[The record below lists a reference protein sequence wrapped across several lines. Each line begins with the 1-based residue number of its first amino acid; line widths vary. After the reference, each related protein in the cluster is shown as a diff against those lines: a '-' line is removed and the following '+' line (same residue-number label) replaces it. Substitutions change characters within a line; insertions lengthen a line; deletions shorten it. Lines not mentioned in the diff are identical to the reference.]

1 MKLWHLVL
9 FPSLMLGMIVAKPL
23 PIVYGG
29 DAFRSPLP
37 ANHGHYSSSL
47 DFTGKWLKIDLSCQ
61 QLDVYNDQRL
71 LRVMPISSGV
81 PPKWTTPDGTFWIFR
96 KVADDHM
103 KGGIRGSSDSWD
115 VEHVPWAQYIYGGI
129 AIHGA
134 WWNHQFGVPRSHGC
148 IQLPTRTF
156 NPDPGD
162 IRDDAKWLYYY
173 TEIGTPVV
181 IIGQTPPITQVPLQ
195 YPDPG
200 PPVALPTFARYGAS
214 LTR

>member
-1 MKLWHLVL
+1 MKLWYLLV
-9 FPSLMLGMIVAKPL
+9 FPYLMLGMILAKAL
-23 PIVYGG
+23 PSVY
-29 DAFRSPLP
+29 AKHVFRSPMP
-37 ANHGHYSSSL
+37 ATAGDYSPTV
-47 DFTGKWLKIDLSCQ
+47 DFTGKWLKINLSRQ

-103 KGGIRGSSDSWD
+103 KGGIPGSKDSWD

-134 WWNHQFGVPRSHGC
+134 WWNHHFGVPRSHGC

-162 IRDDAKWLYYY
+162 ISDDAKWLYHY

-181 IIGQTPPITQVPLQ
+181 IIGQTPLITKAPLQ
-195 YPDPG
+195 YPN
-200 PPVALPTFARYGAS
+200 PVPQDVLPTFARYGAS